1 LSAQEANEILA
12 DFLQEAYGDQVK
24 LDRQRYGITWATF
37 GHLYQDYYVFQYATG
52 ISGANA
58 LSRAILSGKPGAV
71 EAYLGFLKAGSSKYP
86 LDVLRQAGVDLAS
99 PQPVEETFQI
109 LSGYVDRLEEL
120 ISRAGFFP
128 HASGFQTGT

>member
-1 LSAQEANEILA
+1 
-12 DFLQEAYGDQVK
+12 VK

-58 LSRAILSGKPGAV
+58 LSSAILSGKPGSV
-71 EAYLGFLKAGSSKYP
+71 DAYLGFLKAGSSKYP

-99 PQPVEETFQI
+99 PQPVEENFPDTLRLCGSPGSIDQVDSAFLTRTAI
-109 LSGYVDRLEEL
+109 ASNSTAFVCLSV
-120 ISRAGFFP
+120 
-128 HASGFQTGT
+128 